1 MSTEHKKYLI
11 QIRKKKL
18 WIHICQF
25 FLLIALLTIW
35 QIASDCGMINAFIF
49 SSPSKV
55 FSTILSLQQDG
66 TLYHHIWVTA
76 YETILSFLLSS
87 LIGLVVAT
95 ILWWF
100 DSVAKV
106 LDPYFTVLNS
116 LPKVALGPIIL
127 IWCGASMN
135 SIILMAMLISVVV
148 AILNIY
154 QGFQRVDLEKIKL
167 MKSFGAKKWQIWY
180 YLILPSNTRTI
191 MSTLKLNISM
201 CLIGVIMGEFLVSK
215 EGIGYLI
222 MYGSQ
227 VFHLNLVISGVV
239 LLSILATLFY
249 VFISWLEKLVIEK
262 K

>member
-154 QGFQRVDLEKIKL
+154 QGFQRVDLEKMI
-167 MKSFGAKKWQIWY
+167 
-180 YLILPSNTRTI
+180 N
-191 MSTLKLNISM
+191 LKLNISM